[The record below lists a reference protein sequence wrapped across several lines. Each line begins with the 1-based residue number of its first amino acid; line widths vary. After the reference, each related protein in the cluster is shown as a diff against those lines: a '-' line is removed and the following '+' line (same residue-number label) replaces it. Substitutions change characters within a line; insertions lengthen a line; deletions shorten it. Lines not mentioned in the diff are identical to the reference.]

1 MSSTV
6 TKKASSRKRKPQAG
20 RRSGVQR
27 KQTKNNV
34 RKSSAPAAGSAEGFA
49 GWIGLGAG
57 VDRDV
62 LPAWKDLSTEKNKRG
77 ATKKNV
83 RKQVDS
89 LLEQVTTGQFAMLLM
104 AVALGLGLYVSHV
117 FATQDTLSHLQ
128 EQRHANLRL
137 ELQYNQLKGQLDK
150 KISPSVIYHRAREL
164 GLQEGLAFGPT
175 VQWKLERE

>member
-6 TKKASSRKRKPQAG
+6 TKRASSRSRKPQSRKRPAEKH
-20 RRSGVQR
+20 RRVKKKVSESN
-27 KQTKNNV
+27 TP
-34 RKSSAPAAGSAEGFA
+34 APGAAEGIA

-57 VDRDV
+57 MDADT
-62 LPAWKDLSTEKNKRG
+62 LPGWNDLSSGKNKRN
-77 ATKKNV
+77 AARNV

-89 LLEQVTTGQFAMLLM
+89 LLEQVSTSQFAILLM
-104 AVALGLGLYVSHV
+104 AAALGLGLYVSHV
-117 FATQDTLSHLQ
+117 FATQDTLSLLQ
-128 EQRHANLRL
+128 QQRRNNLRL

-175 VQWKLERE
+175 IQWEVENK